1 MEKRK
6 ESLLSKIYYNPRH
19 EASFGG
25 LEKLY
30 RAAKA
35 TKNNLKISRND
46 VRNWLRSQET
56 YTLHKPVRRNYPRN
70 RVFVAG
76 IDDQFE
82 ADLADLQSLSAQND
96 NYRFLLV
103 CIDCFSK
110 YAWVRPIKNKT
121 GPAVSRAFRDI
132 LEQGRVPNYLHT
144 DQGTEFLNSQF
155 RNLMRQYGIQFF
167 TTNSETKASI
177 AERFIRTLK
186 QKIYRHFTANN
197 TLRYIDVLQ
206 DIVYSYNHTIH
217 RSIKESPANVTR
229 ENEFQV
235 RQRLYGEKQAKTKKF
250 KFNVGD
256 LVKISK
262 MRRTFEKAY
271 KQGWTEENFTVAER
285 LARSPPVYKIKDY
298 GGEMLEGIFYEQELQ
313 KVVKKDDVYR
323 IDSIL
328 RTRTR
333 NDRKQYL
340 VSWRNYPA
348 KFNSWVDE
356 KDITPMQ

>member
-6 ESLLSKIYYNPRH
+6 ETLLNKIYYNPKH
-19 EASFGG
+19 DASFGG

-30 RAAKA
+30 RAARA
-35 TKNNLKISRND
+35 TKNNLNISRND
-46 VRNWLRSQET
+46 VREWLRSQET
-56 YTLHKPVRRNYPRN
+56 YTLHKPVRKNYPRT

-82 ADLADLQSLSAQND
+82 ADLGDFQSLSAQND

-110 YAWVRPIKNKT
+110 YAWVRAVKNKT
-121 GPAVSRAFRDI
+121 GPVVTSAFRDI

-144 DQGTEFLNSQF
+144 DQGTEFLNSHF
-155 RNLMRQYGIQFF
+155 RKLMRQYGIQFF

-186 QKIYRHFTANN
+186 QKIYRYFTAEN
-197 TLRYIDVLQ
+197 TVRYIDALQ
-206 DIVYSYNHTIH
+206 DIVFSYNHTLH
-217 RSIKESPANVTR
+217 RSIKEIPANVTR
-229 ENEFQV
+229 KNEFKV
-235 RQRLYGEKQAKTKKF
+235 RQTLYGEKKLNPKF

-262 MRRTFEKAY
+262 TRRPFEKAY
-271 KQGWTEENFTVAER
+271 NQGWTEENFTIAKQI
-285 LARSPPVYKIKDY
+285 ARNPPVYKIKDF
-298 GGEMLEGIFYEQELQ
+298 GNEILDGIFYETELQ

-323 IDSIL
+323 VDSIL

-333 NDRKQYL
+333 NGRKQYL
-340 VSWRNYPA
+340 VSWKNYPT

-356 KDITPMQ
+356 KDITDIK

>member
-25 LEKLY
+25 LEKPY

-46 VRNWLRSQET
+46 VRNWLRSQGT

-82 ADLADLQSLSAQND
+82 ADLQSLSAQND

-110 YAWVRPIKNKT
+110 YAWVRPKT

-197 TLRYIDVLQ
+197 TLRTAGHSIFVQ
-206 DIVYSYNHTIH
+206 SYN
-217 RSIKESPANVTR
+217 SPLD
-229 ENEFQV
+229 
-235 RQRLYGEKQAKTKKF
+235 QRKSG
-250 KFNVGD
+250 
-256 LVKISK
+256 
-262 MRRTFEKAY
+262 
-271 KQGWTEENFTVAER
+271 
-285 LARSPPVYKIKDY
+285 
-298 GGEMLEGIFYEQELQ
+298 
-313 KVVKKDDVYR
+313 
-323 IDSIL
+323 
-328 RTRTR
+328 
-333 NDRKQYL
+333 
-340 VSWRNYPA
+340 
-348 KFNSWVDE
+348 
-356 KDITPMQ
+356 

>member
-35 TKNNLKISRND
+35 TKKNLKISRND

-56 YTLHKPVRRNYPRN
+56 YTLHKPVRRNYLRN

-132 LEQGRVPNYLHT
+132 LEQGRAPNFLHT
-144 DQGTEFLNSQF
+144 DQGTEFLNSHF
-155 RNLMRQYGIQFF
+155 RNLMRQYGIQIF
-167 TTNSETKASI
+167 TTNS
-177 AERFIRTLK
+177 
-186 QKIYRHFTANN
+186 
-197 TLRYIDVLQ
+197 
-206 DIVYSYNHTIH
+206 
-217 RSIKESPANVTR
+217 
-229 ENEFQV
+229 
-235 RQRLYGEKQAKTKKF
+235 
-250 KFNVGD
+250 
-256 LVKISK
+256 
-262 MRRTFEKAY
+262 
-271 KQGWTEENFTVAER
+271 
-285 LARSPPVYKIKDY
+285 
-298 GGEMLEGIFYEQELQ
+298 
-313 KVVKKDDVYR
+313 
-323 IDSIL
+323 
-328 RTRTR
+328 
-333 NDRKQYL
+333 
-340 VSWRNYPA
+340 
-348 KFNSWVDE
+348 
-356 KDITPMQ
+356 